1 MKTISNRAV
10 ARASAL
16 LLSVGVIAGC
26 AAEEAPAPAP
36 TTTTGETE
44 SAVEITADEIKVGL
58 VFPTSGNFAALG
70 TDQMNGVKL
79 AIDWANANGGINGVP
94 ITVVEGDTQSDP
106 AAGATVAQRL
116 IDQDDVDILIGSYSS
131 GISQSML
138 PVAER
143 NDVIFWEVGAVSPT
157 INADGYQNFL
167 RTVGGSKT
175 YAQADIDF
183 INDFLAPQL
192 GVDPSELKIAVGHED
207 GAFGAS
213 VADAIVE
220 LAEAEGLNVVIR
232 ESWPANST
240 DLTPVILRLKAAEP
254 DIMLVTPIV
263 ADAYLFWEAAQT
275 QDFNVSA
282 IIGSAGFSST
292 GLLER
297 FGAEGIEGVFD
308 VEAPSVEA
316 MNSDGLQPEVKA
328 LLDEW
333 RAAFKSE
340 YDRPCLVH
348 CGDGLGGG
356 YILVSDVLPR
366 ALETFGNVDSASILA
381 AAAETNIPDGG
392 TPQGFGAKF
401 VAAGTPGT
409 GGDNEAARSFIMQ
422 WQDGDLKVVWPAEL
436 AVAEPIFPMPT
447 WSER

>member
-1 MKTISNRAV
+1 MKIINGRAV
-10 ARASAL
+10 AGAAVL
-16 LLSVGVIAGC
+16 LLSIAGC
-26 AAEEAPAPAP
+26 ASVEEAPAPAP
-36 TTTTGETE
+36 AANTDAA
-44 SAVEITADEIKVGL
+44 AVEITVDEIKVGL

-116 IDQDDVDILIGSYSS
+116 IDQDGVDILIGSYSS
-131 GISQSML
+131 GISQALL

-143 NDVIFWEVGAVSPT
+143 NDVILWEVGAVSPT
-157 INADGYQNFL
+157 INADGYNNFL
-167 RTVGGSKT
+167 RTVGGSLT

-183 INDFLAPQL
+183 INDFLAPEL
-192 GVDPSELKIAVGHED
+192 GVDPADLKIAVGHED
-207 GAFGAS
+207 GAFGTS

-220 LAEAEGLNVVIR
+220 LAEAEGLNVVTR
-232 ESWPANST
+232 EAWPANST
-240 DLTPVILRLKAAEP
+240 DLTPVILRLKEADP
-254 DIMLVTPIV
+254 DVMLVTPIV
-263 ADAYLFWEAAQT
+263 ADAFLFWEAAQT
-275 QDFNVSA
+275 QDFNPSA
-282 IIGSAGFSST
+282 IIGSAGFSSS

-297 FGAEGIEGVFD
+297 FGVDGVEGVFD

-316 MNSDGLQPEVKA
+316 MNSEGLQPEVRA

-333 RAAFKSE
+333 RETFKAE

-366 ALETFGNVDSASILA
+366 ALEMFGNVDSGSILA

-401 VAAGTPGT
+401 VAAGTPVT

-422 WQDGDLKVVWPAEL
+422 WQAGDLKVVWPSDF
-436 AVAEPIFPMPT
+436 AVSEPTFPMPT

>member
-1 MKTISNRAV
+1 MKTFTSRAV
-10 ARASAL
+10 AGASAL
-16 LLSVGVIAGC
+16 LLSVGALAGC
-26 AAEEAPAPAP
+26 AAEVAPAPAPAP
-36 TTTTGETE
+36 TDDVS
-44 SAVEITADEIKVGL
+44 SAVEVTISEIKVGL

-79 AIDWANANGGINGVP
+79 AIDWANANGGINGIP

-116 IDQDDVDILIGSYSS
+116 IDQDEVDILIGSYSS
-131 GISQSML
+131 GISQAML

-183 INDFLAPQL
+183 IKDFLAPEL
-192 GVDPSELKIAVGHED
+192 GKAPGDLKIAVGHED
-207 GAFGAS
+207 GAFGTS

-220 LAEAEGLNVVIR
+220 LAAAEGLNVVTR
-232 ESWPANST
+232 ETWPANST

-254 DIMLVTPIV
+254 DVMLVTPIV
-263 ADAYLFWEAAQT
+263 ADAFLFWEAAKT
-275 QDFNVSA
+275 QDFSPSA
-282 IIGSAGFSST
+282 IIGSAGFSSS
-292 GLLER
+292 GFVER
-297 FGAEGIEGVFD
+297 FGVEGVEGVFD
-308 VEAPSVEA
+308 VEAPAVEF
-316 MNSDGLQPEVKA
+316 MNSEGLTAEVRV

-333 RAAFKSE
+333 RETFKTD
-340 YDRPCLVH
+340 YGRPCLVH

-366 ALETFGNVDSASILA
+366 ALELFGNVDSASIIA
-381 AAAETNIPDGG
+381 AAAETDIPDGG
-392 TPQGFGAKF
+392 TPQGFGARF
-401 VAAGTPGT
+401 VEAGTPDT

-422 WQDGDLKVVWPAEL
+422 WQNGELLVVWPADL
-436 AVAEPIFPMPT
+436 AIGDPIFPMPT
-447 WSER
+447 WSQR